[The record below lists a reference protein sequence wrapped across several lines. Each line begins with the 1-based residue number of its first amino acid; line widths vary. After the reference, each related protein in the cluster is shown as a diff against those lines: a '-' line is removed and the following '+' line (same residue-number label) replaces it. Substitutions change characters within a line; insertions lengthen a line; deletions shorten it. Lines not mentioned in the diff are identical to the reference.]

1 MHNFKDLKVWQK
13 SIELAVDVYKAASL
27 LPKDEKY
34 GLISQMKRCSVS
46 VSSNI
51 AEGSGRGSN
60 GQFKYFLNISQGSA
74 FELETQ
80 LIISN
85 RLELLDDDL
94 STCLIEKITEIQKMI
109 YALDRSIKIWVSSI
123 KILVSGIKI

>member
-13 SIELAVDVYKAASL
+13 SIELAVEVYKATSL
-27 LPKDEKY
+27 LPNDEKY

-51 AEGSGRGSN
+51 AEGSGRGSSA
-60 GQFKYFLNISQGSA
+60 QFKYFLNISQGSA

-85 RLELLDDDL
+85 RLELLDDNL
-94 STCLIEKITEIQKMI
+94 SKSLIEKTTEIQKMI
-109 YALDRSIKIWVSSI
+109 YALDKSLKI
-123 KILVSGIKI
+123 

>member
-13 SIELAVDVYKAASL
+13 SIDLAVEVYKATSL
-27 LPKDEKY
+27 LPNDEKY

-51 AEGSGRGSN
+51 AEGSGRGSSA
-60 GQFKYFLNISQGSA
+60 QFKYFLSISQGSA
-74 FELETQ
+74 FELEAQ

-85 RLELLDDDL
+85 RLELLDDNL
-94 STCLIEKITEIQKMI
+94 STSLIEKTTEIQRMI
-109 YALDRSIKIWVSSI
+109 YALDKSIKR
-123 KILVSGIKI
+123 

>member
-13 SIELAVDVYKAASL
+13 SIELAVEDYKAASL
-27 LPKDEKY
+27 LPNDEKY
-34 GLISQMKRCSVS
+34 GLISQMKSCSVS
-46 VSSNI
+46 ICSNI

-60 GQFKYFLNISQGSA
+60 PQFKHFLTISQGSA

-85 RLELLDDDL
+85 KLELLDDSL
-94 STCLIEKITEIQKMI
+94 AENLIEKTIEIQKMV
-109 YALDRSIKIWVSSI
+109 YSLGKSINT
-123 KILVSGIKI
+123 